1 MGQICSD
8 RVRRLFHRLCLIKIV
23 QVHIFMTKKTFD
35 ELHRLEKGETEH
47 LMAFF
52 LLSGGSHNKNFIL
65 SFWPKMKNGWQK
77 RSISQLKGQSLKITS
92 VNQTVVKSTS
102 DTEFPLHWSSHLI
115 LGNGG
120 LKKVAQYFVTGGH

>member
-1 MGQICSD
+1 
-8 RVRRLFHRLCLIKIV
+8 
-23 QVHIFMTKKTFD
+23 MTKKTFD

-92 VNQTVVKSTS
+92 VNQTVVKAPLIPNFLCTGPVISSWAMVDSKKWLST
-102 DTEFPLHWSSHLI
+102 L
-115 LGNGG
+115 
-120 LKKVAQYFVTGGH
+120 